1 MVSFQPSEDQQLI
14 LDTVA
19 AFAREQIRPQAHD
32 ADEQGAVPS
41 AIVQQGWEL
50 GLVQSAI
57 PEAYGGAGD
66 TRSVLTGALI
76 AEELAWG
83 DLSMALHLL
92 APRLVLYPVLEM
104 GTDEQKQRILKP
116 YTGAQFRAASA
127 AVMEPRFDFDL
138 SALTVTARRDNGA
151 YVVNGAKCYV
161 PLGDDAEHLL
171 VYARTGERDGYESV
185 SGFLVEK
192 GAAGV
197 QVVEREKNMGI
208 KALATH
214 EVTFDNCRVPA
225 ANRLGGEAGCD
236 FAKLMNYS
244 RVGLAAM
251 AVGVARA
258 AFEYARDYAK
268 ERKAFGVAIGQK
280 QAIAFMLAEMALE
293 IDATRLLTWEA
304 AWKMD
309 RGEDATRE
317 AYLAKNYAA
326 NMVLKVTDNAVQI
339 LGGHGYIREH
349 PVEMW
354 LRNGR
359 GFATFE
365 GLVMV

>member
-1 MVSFQPSEDQQLI
+1 MVSFQPSEEQQLI
-14 LDTVA
+14 RDTIA
-19 AFAREQIRPQAHD
+19 TFAREQIRPQARE
-32 ADEQGAVPS
+32 ADESGTIPPDLIA
-41 AIVQQGWEL
+41 QGWEL

-57 PEAYGGAGD
+57 PEAQGGAGD
-66 TRSVLTGALI
+66 VRSVLTGALI

-83 DLSMALHLL
+83 DLSIALHLL
-92 APRLVLYPVLEM
+92 APRLVAYPVLEM
-104 GTDEQKQRILKP
+104 GTAEQQARVLP
-116 YTGAQFRAASA
+116 AYTAAQFRAGA
-127 AVMEPRFDFDL
+127 AALMEPRIDFD
-138 SALTVTARRDNGA
+138 STALHATASRDNGV
-151 YVVNGAKCYV
+151 YVLNGAKCYV
-161 PLGDDAEHLL
+161 PLAADAEHVL
-171 VYARTGERDGYESV
+171 VYARDGSAV

-192 GAAGV
+192 GTAGLT
-197 QVVEREKNMGI
+197 VVEREKNMGL
-208 KALATH
+208 KALATY
-214 EVTFDNCRVPA
+214 EIVLDNCRLPA
-225 ANRLGGEAGCD
+225 ATRLGGDAGCD

-268 ERKAFGVAIGQK
+268 ERRAFGVAIAQK

-304 AWKMD
+304 AWKLD
-309 RGEDATRE
+309 RGEEATRE

-326 NMVLKVTDNAVQI
+326 NMVLKATDNAVQI

-365 GLVMV
+365 GLVML

>member
-1 MVSFQPSEDQQLI
+1 
-14 LDTVA
+14 VA
-19 AFAREQIRPQAHD
+19 AFAREQMRPQAHD
-32 ADEQGAVPS
+32 ADETGVMPS
-41 AIVQQGWEL
+41 DVVQQGWEL

-57 PEAYGGAGD
+57 PEAFGGAGD
-66 TRSVLTGALI
+66 TRSVVTGALI

-83 DLSMALHLL
+83 DLSIALHLL
-92 APRLVLYPVLEM
+92 APRLVVYPVLEM
-104 GTDEQKQRILKP
+104 GTPEQKERILRT
-116 YTGAQFRAASA
+116 YAGAQFCPGTA

-138 SALTVTARRDNGA
+138 ATLNATARRDDGA
-151 YVVNGAKCYV
+151 YVINGAKCYV

-171 VYARTGERDGYESV
+171 VYARTDDREGYESV

-197 QVVEREKNMGI
+197 TVAAREKNMGI

-214 EVTFDNCRVPA
+214 EVTFENCRVPA
-225 ANRLGGEAGCD
+225 ARRLGGDAGCD
-236 FAKLMNYS
+236 FSKLTNYS

-309 RGEDATRE
+309 RGEEATRE

-349 PVEMW
+349 PVELW

-365 GLVMV
+365 GLAMV

>member
-1 MVSFQPSEDQQLI
+1 MVSFQPSEDQALI
-14 LDTVA
+14 RDTVA
-19 AFAREQIRPQAHD
+19 AFAREQIRPQARA
-32 ADEQGAVPS
+32 ADESGTIPG

-50 GLVQSAI
+50 GLVSSAI

-66 TRSVLTGALI
+66 TRSVVTGALI

-83 DLSMALHLL
+83 DLSIALHLL
-92 APRLVLYPVLEM
+92 APRLVVYPVMEM
-104 GTDEQKQRILKP
+104 GTPEQQDRILRA
-116 YTGAQFRAASA
+116 YAGAAFVAGSA
-127 AVMEPRFDFDL
+127 AVMEPHFDFDL
-138 SALTVTARRDNGA
+138 GALAASGRRDNGA
-151 YVVNGAKCYV
+151 YVLNGHKCYV

-171 VYARTGERDGYESV
+171 VYARTGAEEGYAGV
-185 SGFLVEK
+185 SGFLVDK
-192 GAAGV
+192 GAAGL
-197 QVVEREKNMGI
+197 QVVEREKNMGL
-208 KALATH
+208 KPLATY
-214 EVTFDNCRVPA
+214 EIALENCRVPA
-225 ANRLGGEAGCD
+225 ANRLGGDAGCD

-268 ERKAFGVAIGQK
+268 ERRAFGVAIAQK
-280 QAIAFMLAEMALE
+280 QAIAFMLADMATE

-309 RGEDATRE
+309 RGGDATRE

-326 NMVLKVTDNAVQI
+326 NMVLKVTDSAVQI

-359 GFATFE
+359 GFAAFE

>member
-1 MVSFQPSEDQQLI
+1 MVSFQPSEEQQLI
-14 LDTVA
+14 RDTVA
-19 AFAREQIRPQAHD
+19 AFAREQVRPQAHD
-32 ADEQGAVPS
+32 ADEHGAVPGDV
-41 AIVQQGWEL
+41 IQHGWEL

-66 TRSVLTGALI
+66 THSAVTGALI

-83 DLSMALHLL
+83 DLSFALHLL
-92 APRLVLYPVLEM
+92 APRLVAYPVVEM
-104 GTDEQKQRILKP
+104 GTPEQKERILTA
-116 YTGAQFRAASA
+116 YTGAQFSAGTA
-127 AVMEPRFDFDL
+127 AVMEPKFDFDL
-138 SALTVTARRDNGA
+138 SALTATAEPSNGG
-151 YVVNGAKCYV
+151 YVLKGAKCYV
-161 PLGDDAEHLL
+161 PLGAEAEHLL
-171 VYARTGERDGYESV
+171 VYARTEAREGYESV
-185 SGFLVEK
+185 GAFLLEK
-192 GAAGV
+192 DTPGLKVG
-197 QVVEREKNMGI
+197 EREKNMGI

-214 EVTFDNCRVPA
+214 TLELDNCRVPA

-236 FAKLMNYS
+236 FAQLMNYS

-268 ERKAFGVAIGQK
+268 DRRAFGVAIAQK
-280 QAIAFMLAEMALE
+280 QAIAFMLAEMATE

-304 AWKMD
+304 AWKLD
-309 RGEDATRE
+309 RGEAATRE

-349 PVEMW
+349 PVELW

-365 GLVMV
+365 GLVML

>member
-1 MVSFQPSEDQQLI
+1 MVSFQPSEEQQLI
-14 LDTVA
+14 RDTVA
-19 AFAREQIRPQAHD
+19 AFAGEQVRPLAHE
-32 ADEQGAVPS
+32 ADESGTVPS
-41 AIVQQGWEL
+41 SIIEQGWEL

-66 TRSVLTGALI
+66 TRSAITGALV

-83 DLSMALHLL
+83 DLSIALHLL
-92 APRLVLYPVLEM
+92 APRLVIYPLLDAGTAEQQARVLNA
-104 GTDEQKQRILKP
+104 
-116 YTGAQFRAASA
+116 YTGAHFAAGSA

-138 SALTVTARRDNGA
+138 AELTATATRQNGG
-151 YVVNGAKCYV
+151 YVLNGAKCYV
-161 PLGDDAEHLL
+161 PLGSDAEHLV
-171 VYARTGERDGYESV
+171 VYARTDGGTGYEGV
-185 SGFLVEK
+185 NGFLIEK
-192 GAAGV
+192 GTPGLT
-197 QVVEREKNMGI
+197 VVEREKNMGI
-208 KALATH
+208 KALATY
-214 EVTFDNCRVPA
+214 ELSLENCRVPA
-225 ANRLGGEAGCD
+225 ANRLGGDAGCN

-268 ERKAFGVAIGQK
+268 DRKAFGVAIGQK

-293 IDATRLLTWEA
+293 IDATRLLAWEA
-304 AWKMD
+304 AWKLD

-326 NMVLKVTDNAVQI
+326 NMVLKVTDNAVQV

-365 GLVMV
+365 GLVMI

>member
-14 LDTVA
+14 RDTVA
-19 AFAREQIRPQAHD
+19 AFASEQVRPQAHE
-32 ADEQGAVPS
+32 ADESGAVPS
-41 AIVQQGWEL
+41 DIVQQGWEL

-66 TRSVLTGALI
+66 TRSVVTGALI

-83 DLSMALHLL
+83 DLSVALHLL
-92 APRLVLYPVLEM
+92 APRLLLYPVLEM
-104 GTDEQKQRILKP
+104 GTAEQKERILKP
-116 YTGAQFRAASA
+116 YTSAQFRAGSA
-127 AVMEPRFDFDL
+127 AVMEPRYDFDL
-138 SALTVTARRDNGA
+138 AALTATARRENGA

-171 VYARTGERDGYESV
+171 VYARTDDREGYESV

-192 GAAGV
+192 GSAGV
-197 QVVEREKNMGI
+197 TVVEREKNMGI

-214 EVTFDNCRVPA
+214 EITFDNCRVPA
-225 ANRLGGEAGCD
+225 ANRLGGDAGCD

-244 RVGLAAM
+244 RIGLAAM

-268 ERKAFGVAIGQK
+268 DRKAFGVAIGQK

-304 AWKMD
+304 AWKLD
-309 RGEDATRE
+309 RGEEATRE